1 MKCTLMPGIKSISGA
16 MNIANGLQMVFKT
29 FKRKAADGT
38 TKTETRLY
46 MMDRKKRTKPLSKEE
61 QKARLRFKQA
71 TDYFKALDEWQRA
84 EYHHQWRADKY
95 CYNGKKYAML
105 RGYIIARFFNGDLI
119 VNCENLALPNNR
131 AL

>member
-1 MKCTLMPGIKSISGA
+1 MPGIKSISGA
-16 MNIANGLQMVFKT
+16 MNVANGRQMVFKT
-29 FKRKAADGT
+29 YKKRAVDGT

-46 MMDRKKRTKPLSKEE
+46 MMDRKERKTPLSENE
-61 QKARLRFKQA
+61 MKARLRFKQA
-71 TDYFKALDEWQRA
+71 TDYYNTLEEWQRA

-95 CYNGKKYAML
+95 IYNGKKYGTL
-105 RGYIIARFFNGDLI
+105 RGYIIARFYNGDLI